1 MGNGG
6 CRLPMP
12 GVGALARV
20 VKSSRKD
27 ILGNDDYANFEPG
40 HTANSYRVFVLLL
53 ADSALINA

>member
-1 MGNGG
+1 M
-6 CRLPMP
+6 PMP